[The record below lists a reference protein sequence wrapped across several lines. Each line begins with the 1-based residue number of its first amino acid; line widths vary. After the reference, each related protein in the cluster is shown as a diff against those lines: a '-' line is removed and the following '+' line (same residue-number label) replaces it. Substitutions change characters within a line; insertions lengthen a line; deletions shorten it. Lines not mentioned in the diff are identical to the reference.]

1 MRAQGAEGAD
11 GNARLT
17 GAVGL
22 VLLVALFLE
31 GLTLLEVSDLITLH
45 VFLGLLLIPPTTL
58 KIASTAYR
66 FFRYYTH
73 SPVYVSHGPP
83 HPVLR
88 MTAPLVIIFTG
99 AVLASG
105 VALLVVGPEH
115 PGLILTAHK
124 ASFILWFA
132 AMALHVL
139 GHLKEAV
146 LLSRWDWLPRAD
158 HARPRGKGLRRGLSR
173 HRWSP
178 GSPWAQRCCPSPR
191 PGTTATTRAS
201 GTITPWSSCGTRAR
215 TGQPPAGMRDRRNLP
230 PQTAAS
236 PLLLEA
242 FA

>member
-17 GAVGL
+17 GSVGL

-31 GLTLLEVSDLITLH
+31 GLTLLEVSDLLTLH
-45 VFLGLLLIPPTTL
+45 VFLGLLLIPPTVL

-73 SPVYVSHGPP
+73 SPAYVSHGPP
-83 HPVLR
+83 HPLLR
-88 MTAPLVIIFTG
+88 MTAPLLIALTA
-99 AVLASG
+99 AVLATG

-158 HARPRGKGLRRGLSR
+158 HARPRGKGLRRGLVATSLVAGIALGAALLPVASAWNNR
-173 HRWSP
+173 DDP
-178 GSPWAQRCCPSPR
+178 GE
-191 PGTTATTRAS
+191 
-201 GTITPWSSCGTRAR
+201 
-215 TGQPPAGMRDRRNLP
+215 RDDHALVILRD
-230 PQTAAS
+230 QG
-236 PLLLEA
+236 
-242 FA
+242 